1 MNSIIYPGNL
11 LFLSQHPIPDTTFGH
26 HFSLVSPT
34 LRIPQAFW
42 VFPNG
47 DSFGDTAQ
55 VFYTMSVSLG
65 LSGVFLGLD
74 ESYTFLAIIPVLFHL
89 LRSNG
94 DGVISTIGIWGWLL
108 NIHT

>member
-1 MNSIIYPGNL
+1 MLTVQTKRQTLGRAVSL
-11 LFLSQHPIPDTTFGH
+11 VRVR
-26 HFSLVSPT
+26 FSLVSPT

-74 ESYTFLAIIPVLFHL
+74 ESYTFLAIIPVLFPL

>member
-1 MNSIIYPGNL
+1 
-11 LFLSQHPIPDTTFGH
+11 
-26 HFSLVSPT
+26 
-34 LRIPQAFW
+34 
-42 VFPNG
+42 
-47 DSFGDTAQ
+47 
-55 VFYTMSVSLG
+55 MSVSLG

-74 ESYTFLAIIPVLFHL
+74 ESYTFLAIIPVLFPL

>member
-1 MNSIIYPGNL
+1 MPFIVFHDLENFKSTNEV
-11 LFLSQHPIPDTTFGH
+11 FCEM
-26 HFSLVSPT
+26 SL
-34 LRIPQAFW
+34 
-42 VFPNG
+42 
-47 DSFGDTAQ
+47 
-55 VFYTMSVSLG
+55 SLG

-74 ESYTFLAIIPVLFHL
+74 ESYTFLAIIPVLFPL